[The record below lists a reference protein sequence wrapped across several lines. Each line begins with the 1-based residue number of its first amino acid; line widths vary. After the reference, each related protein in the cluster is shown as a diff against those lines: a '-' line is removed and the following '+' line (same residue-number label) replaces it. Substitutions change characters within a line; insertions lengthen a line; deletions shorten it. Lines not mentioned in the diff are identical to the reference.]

1 MMTMIPYHHRYF
13 SRPLKPFESLMNDPF
28 FRSFFNGSGELL
40 SNSFRVDIR
49 DNQDAYVIEAEMP
62 GLSEEQISLEV
73 DEGVLTISAQH
84 QNQTEQ
90 EDAGRMYSER
100 RSGSMQRSFNLEN
113 IDAENISANLKNG
126 ILYVNLPKEKP
137 VEKSARKIQIQVD
150 QPKIT
155 EN

>member
-1 MMTMIPYHHRYF
+1 MMTMIPYRHRYF
-13 SRPLKPFESLMNDPF
+13 SMPVKPFESLMNDPF

-73 DEGVLTISAQH
+73 DEGVLTISAQY
-84 QNQTEQ
+84 QSQTEQ
-90 EDAGRMYSER
+90 EEAGRMYSER

-113 IDAENISANLKNG
+113 IDADNISANLKNG
-126 ILYVNLPKEKP
+126 ILYVTLPKEKP

-150 QPKIT
+150 QPKIE